1 MYRVEKLVNGERVRI
16 GMYKD
21 IESASIAIDLD
32 MKQNGAD
39 IVYYV
44 ERED

>member
-1 MYRVEKLVNGERVRI
+1 MYKVEKLVNGERVNM
-16 GMYKD
+16 GSYPD
-21 IESASIAIDLD
+21 IEIASIAIDND
-32 MKQNGAD
+32 TKINGAD